1 MTKEQAVNYLKSSG
15 FSNEVIAEIILALT
29 SKEELLDFA
38 YMIDIKND
46 RIDFVFSDNTQKHC
60 RIGALKEIVERYE
73 LDYGCTESEVP
84 FT

>member
-1 MTKEQAVNYLKSSG
+1 MTKEQAINYLKSSG
-15 FSNEVIAEIILALT
+15 LSSEAVAEIILALT

-38 YMIDIKND
+38 YMIDIKNS

-60 RIGALKEIVERYE
+60 RIGALQEIVERYNF
-73 LDYGCTESEVP
+73 DYGCTESEVP